1 MGLSAGGF
9 FKNFV
14 KGAAQQYNTNIA
26 FEKTQQAEEERAK
39 RKEERQFK
47 SDKKLKLMEL
57 NYKAKLEGM
66 KNEKE
71 KKIFGEYEYR
81 DSSTPKLTLSVPKN
95 TVFPTAKDKYSKAL
109 GMYQNLDFVQL
120 KKELTP
126 DAYRSLIDDT
136 ISNYTGFS
144 TVTDGKTEGTKVNV
158 SYNARF
164 YPKIQEN
171 ADLLE
176 ALSVQVNRDVDWTR
190 NYIKNTQPNS
200 IVSDKVDFKVE
211 PNSVTMSVKGFYGLD
226 SDQKFFKPED
236 VKTASQITG
245 TKDGVIDFM
254 NQKQKLM
261 ERETLK
267 AQKRFGAEAPLFT
280 GSDYIN
286 AAALAKKAISTLPR
300 SQLNALSPAVGIAIR
315 DAVLQLPNG
324 RAIVN
329 DPQVFHDLVRTV
341 LPVGANPPLMQINS
355 QAAVMGKQ
363 AMLIKKYGA
372 KGANIALNSV
382 SKADQ
387 AGRRYQ
393 RANSINLLVDAGAG
407 TGAAASTESYFV
419 GLAEQSKAFIT
430 RMTGYEFSQT
440 SQQVR
445 DILTN
450 AQNKSKAETDP
461 IKREQILR
469 DGVLRYNTTLMIF
482 DIATMAQ
489 DAGGGFTA
497 GGSTVRLSDGD
508 VKLSSKALADR
519 LLEIP
524 GQVQAVAAVVAEFA
538 EREMVI
544 FDMLANGDI
553 EDTRAGLVMLN
564 AYRGELGSFV
574 QALQDRRFSDIIP
587 NIKDGGQEGEEINL
601 QKLINKNKKN
611 EATTNINT
619 KTEVD
624 NFNPQFNKKNK
635 KVNNLEDFN

>member
-14 KGAAQQYNTNIA
+14 KGAAQQYNTNVA
-26 FEKTQQAEEERAK
+26 YVEQQKIEEERAK
-39 RKEERQFK
+39 KKEARQFA
-47 SDKKLKLMEL
+47 SDKKLKEL
-57 NYKAKLEGM
+57 ELEHKSQLQGL

-71 KKIFGEYEYR
+71 KKIFGEYEYK
-81 DSSTPKLTLSVPKN
+81 DSSKPKLTLSVPKT

-109 GMYQNLDFVQL
+109 GMYQNLDFDQL

-164 YPKIQEN
+164 YPKIQKN
-171 ADLLE
+171 ADLME
-176 ALSVQVNRDVDWTR
+176 ALSVQINRHVDWTK
-190 NYIKNTQPNS
+190 NYIKNAQPNS
-200 IVSDKVDFKVE
+200 IISDKVDFKVE

-226 SDQKFFKPED
+226 SGQKFFKPED
-236 VKTASQITG
+236 VKTAAQITG
-245 TKDGVIDFM
+245 TKDGVIEFM

-267 AQKRFGAEAPLFT
+267 AQKKFGTDAPLFT

-286 AAALAKKAISTLPR
+286 AAAVAKKAISTLPR
-300 SQLNALSPAVGIAIR
+300 SQLNELSPMVGITIR

-329 DPQVFHDLVRTV
+329 DPQVFHDLVRTL
-341 LPVGANPPLMQINS
+341 LPPGANPPLMQINS
-355 QAAVMGKQ
+355 QAALRGKQ
-363 AMLIKKYGA
+363 AMFIKKFGPKIGA
-372 KGANIALNSV
+372 GIAGNSV

-393 RANSINLLVDAGAG
+393 RANSINILVDAGAG
-407 TGAAASTESYFV
+407 TGAAAQTESYFV
-419 GLAEQSKAFIT
+419 GLAEQSKQFFT
-430 RMTGYEFSQT
+430 RMTGYEFTQT
-440 SQQVR
+440 SQQVK
-445 DILTN
+445 DILTSG
-450 AQNKSKAETDP
+450 QEKANQETDP
-461 IKREQILR
+461 VKREIILR
-469 DGVLRYNTTLMIF
+469 DAVLKYNTTLMVF

-508 VKLSSKALADR
+508 VRLSSQALAGR

-524 GQVQAVAAVVAEFA
+524 GAVQAVAGIIAEFA
-538 EREMVI
+538 EKEMVI
-544 FDMLANGDI
+544 FDMLANGDM
-553 EDTRAGLVMLN
+553 EDARAGLVMLN

-574 QALQDRRFSDIIP
+574 QALQDQRFSEILP
-587 NIKDGGQEGEEINL
+587 TLKDGAKEDEEINL
-601 QKLINKNKKN
+601 QKLISKGKKDNEVKKGAGTKSNKK
-611 EATTNINT
+611 I
-619 KTEVD
+619 
-624 NFNPQFNKKNK
+624 
-635 KVNNLEDFN
+635 NNLEDFN